1 MWASGCGHL
10 IYVDILLS
18 QSTLTAAG
26 RLVCL
31 VLGLVLLTSVSTT
44 RAQTGPTN
52 AASAPAG
59 KSSQQEY
66 VLGPGDELKI
76 SVFQNPDL
84 SLETRVSDNGT
95 ITYPL
100 IGAVSVGGVSPSE
113 AERRIARMLKEGGF
127 LVDPQVSVLVQ
138 QIRGNQVAALG
149 QFQRPGRYPLET
161 AQTRLSDL
169 IAIAGGIAP
178 TGADVVIFSGMRNGK
193 HVHKEINVA
202 EMFVLD
208 RHEDDFLLQA
218 GDILFVDRYPFYYIY
233 GEVQRPGSY
242 RVERDMTVVQAL
254 AVGGGPTQRGTQRGL
269 RLKRRNAAGEIVQI
283 TPNPDDLVRPN
294 DVIYVRES
302 IF

>member
-283 TPNPDDLVRPN
+283 APNPDDLVRPN